1 MSRITD
7 DPDSAPRDWAAR
19 RHHHHSRR
27 NRRRLLIAAASAVAL
42 LLAMAIILWLTL
54 RPSSPR
60 FRLLSATAST
70 NAMGGMV
77 GTVLLDAAIV
87 AHNPNAHAVALYDGL
102 RARASYAGLQL
113 AAAAPIPPF
122 QQARGDIVLS
132 AALSSSSS
140 GAEETTAGGRSP
152 TLLTLRLEGRL
163 RWKVAVWVSGS
174 RTLAAECV
182 AAAVSPSQ
190 LRAVV
195 VQDCQCATTIE

>member
-1 MSRITD
+1 MSLITD
-7 DPDSAPRDWAAR
+7 DPDRAPRDCTAAR
-19 RHHHHSRR
+19 RHQSGRR
-27 NRRRLLIAAASAVAL
+27 RRRLLIVAASAVAL
-42 LLAMAIILWLTL
+42 LLALAIILWLTL

-60 FRLLSATAST
+60 FRLLTATAST
-70 NAMGGMV
+70 NATGGM
-77 GTVLLDAAIV
+77 GTVLLVASLV
-87 AHNPNAHAVALYDGL
+87 AHNPNAHALALYDGL

-122 QQARGDIVLS
+122 QQAQGDVKLS
-132 AALSSSSS
+132 ATLLSSSA
-140 GAEETTAGGRSP
+140 AEETMAGERSP
-152 TLLTLRLEGRL
+152 ALLTLRLEGRL

>member
-1 MSRITD
+1 MSLITD
-7 DPDSAPRDWAAR
+7 DPDRSPRDCVAAR
-19 RHHHHSRR
+19 RHHSDRR
-27 NRRRLLIAAASAVAL
+27 RRRLLIVAASAVAL

-54 RPSSPR
+54 LPSSPR

-70 NAMGGMV
+70 NATGGM
-77 GTVLLDAAIV
+77 GTVLLDAALV
-87 AHNPNAHAVALYDGL
+87 AHNPNAHALALYDGL

-122 QQARGDIVLS
+122 QQAQGDIVLS
-132 AALSSSSS
+132 AALSSSSA
-140 GAEETTAGGRSP
+140 AEETTAGGRSP

-182 AAAVSPSQ
+182 AAAISPSQ
-190 LRAVV
+190 PRAVV
-195 VQDCQCATTIE
+195 VQDCQCATTIG

>member
-1 MSRITD
+1 MSLITD
-7 DPDSAPRDWAAR
+7 DPDRAPRDCTAAR
-19 RHHHHSRR
+19 RHQSGRR
-27 NRRRLLIAAASAVAL
+27 RRRLLIVAASAVAL
-42 LLAMAIILWLTL
+42 LLALAIILWLTL

-60 FRLLSATAST
+60 FRLLTATAST
-70 NAMGGMV
+70 NATGGM
-77 GTVLLDAAIV
+77 GTVLLVASLV
-87 AHNPNAHAVALYDGL
+87 AHNPNAHALALYDGL

-122 QQARGDIVLS
+122 QQAQGDVMLS

-140 GAEETTAGGRSP
+140 AAEETTAGGRSP
-152 TLLTLRLEGRL
+152 ALLTLRVEGRL
-163 RWKVAVWVSGS
+163 RWKVVVWVSGS

>member
-1 MSRITD
+1 MSLITD
-7 DPDSAPRDWAAR
+7 DPDRAPRDCTAAR
-19 RHHHHSRR
+19 RHQSGRR
-27 NRRRLLIAAASAVAL
+27 RRRLLIVAASAVAL
-42 LLAMAIILWLTL
+42 LLALAIIRWLTL

-60 FRLLSATAST
+60 FRLLTAPAST
-70 NAMGGMV
+70 NAPGGM
-77 GTVLLDAAIV
+77 GTVLLVASLV
-87 AHNPNAHAVALYDGL
+87 AHNPNAHALALYDGL

-122 QQARGDIVLS
+122 QQAQGDVKLS
-132 AALSSSSS
+132 ATLLSSSA
-140 GAEETTAGGRSP
+140 AEETMAGERSP
-152 TLLTLRLEGRL
+152 ALLTPRLEGRL
-163 RWKVAVWVSGS
+163 RWKVAVGVSGS

>member
-1 MSRITD
+1 MSLITD
-7 DPDSAPRDWAAR
+7 DPDRAPRDCTAAR
-19 RHHHHSRR
+19 RHQSGRR
-27 NRRRLLIAAASAVAL
+27 RRRLLIVAASAVAL
-42 LLAMAIILWLTL
+42 LLALAIILWLTL

-60 FRLLSATAST
+60 FRLLTATAST
-70 NAMGGMV
+70 NATGGM
-77 GTVLLDAAIV
+77 GTVLLVASLV
-87 AHNPNAHAVALYDGL
+87 AHNPNAHALALYDGL
-102 RARASYAGLQL
+102 RARASYTGLQL

-122 QQARGDIVLS
+122 QQAQGDVKLS
-132 AALSSSSS
+132 ATLLSSSA
-140 GAEETTAGGRSP
+140 AEETMAGERSP
-152 TLLTLRLEGRL
+152 ALLTLRLEGRL

>member
-1 MSRITD
+1 MSLITD
-7 DPDSAPRDWAAR
+7 DPDRSPRDCVAAR
-19 RHHHHSRR
+19 RHHSGRR
-27 NRRRLLIAAASAVAL
+27 RRRLLIVAASAVAL

-54 RPSSPR
+54 LPSSPR

-70 NAMGGMV
+70 NATGGM
-77 GTVLLDAAIV
+77 GTVLLDAALV
-87 AHNPNAHAVALYDGL
+87 AHNPNAHALALYDGL

-122 QQARGDIVLS
+122 QQAQGDIVLS
-132 AALSSSSS
+132 AALSSSSA
-140 GAEETTAGGRSP
+140 AEETTAGGRSP

-182 AAAVSPSQ
+182 TAAISPSQ
-190 LRAVV
+190 PRAVV
-195 VQDCQCATTIE
+195 VQDCQCATTIG